1 MAASNGRGV
10 PNLLI
15 RPTSPA
21 PQATEAEAS
30 QGELEEPVEQ
40 ADQGRGDQRTSAA
53 PKARRRRPSAPVE
66 KTSKRGVYLSDAVW
80 ERLQL
85 EAIRKKTTV
94 SAIANDVLDRNLLRL
109 RIERDA

>member
-15 RPTSPA
+15 RPTNPA
-21 PQATEAEAS
+21 PQPAEVEAA
-30 QGELEEPVEQ
+30 QGEGEDLAEP
-40 ADQGRGDQRTSAA
+40 ADQGRGDQRSAA
-53 PKARRRRPSAPVE
+53 PKARRRRPSAPAD

-85 EAIRKKTTV
+85 EAIRKKTNV

-109 RIERDA
+109 RIEREA